1 MKQPECGTMNCD
13 GCREL
18 SYLNRIQELEKELEK
33 ELAERFKI

>member
-18 SYLNRIQELEKELEK
+18 SYLNRIQELEKEL
-33 ELAERFKI
+33 AERFKI